1 MPRRRNPGRPT
12 LLTPEVEDGILRAIR
27 AGASL
32 IVAAGTQGVGEDTV
46 QGWMTRG
53 EGRDPDRPAIEP
65 YVAFA
70 RKVRLAQHETHARVV
85 GTITRAALTS
95 WEAARAWLRM
105 RYPEQYA
112 ETLKMSVTLDVKAE
126 AERIAAANGMDPEV
140 IMAEAEAILA
150 SRE

>member
-32 IVAAGTQGVGEDTV
+32 IVAAGTQGVGENTV
-46 QGWMTRG
+46 HEWMARG
-53 EGRDPDRPAIEP
+53 EGFDERPATEP
-65 YVAFA
+65 YANFA
-70 RKVRLAQHETHARVV
+70 KRVRLAQHETHARVV